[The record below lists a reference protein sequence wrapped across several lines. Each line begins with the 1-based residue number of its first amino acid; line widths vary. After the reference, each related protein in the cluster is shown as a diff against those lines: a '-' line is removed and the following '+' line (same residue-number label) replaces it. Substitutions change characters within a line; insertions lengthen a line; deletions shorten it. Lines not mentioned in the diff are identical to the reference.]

1 MRHVLANLAV
11 YLLAALLLVVSGLFA
26 WVRSAQLV
34 LTDERAVE
42 PVAFEGQVVPAED
55 VLALGERVYVANCQN
70 CHAAD
75 GRGLDVYPPV
85 VGQEAVYRAEGGPE
99 YLVRLTLY
107 GLHTGMHPA
116 PMPPMPNLSDAQVA
130 AVYAFV
136 LDRYAR
142 QPLGLDAPPLAPE
155 DVARERG
162 QRWRERD
169 IGPMRPA
176 VPAPAVLAG
185 AG

>member
-11 YLLAALLLVVSGLFA
+11 YILATLLVVLAGLFA
-26 WVRSAQLV
+26 WARSAQLV

-42 PVAFEGQVVPAED
+42 PVVFEGQVVRGED
-55 VLALGERVYVANCQN
+55 AVAFGERVYVANCQI
-70 CHAAD
+70 CHGAD
-75 GRGLDVYPPV
+75 GQGLDVYPPL

-107 GLHTGMHPA
+107 GLYTGMHSA

-130 AVYAFV
+130 AVYAFA
-136 LDRYAR
+136 LERFAR
-142 QPLGLDAPPLAPE
+142 EPLGGDGPPLTPS

-169 IGPMRPA
+169 VAPMRPA

-185 AG
+185 AR